1 MGMDLWCRAWTTVR
15 RLTTNTTWTPC
26 CWGSDYDYARCGYC
40 TVEGKRMTS
49 DGHPGSAAAAT
60 MRLGRNT
67 SIREAAA
74 IKQEL
79 LTLLDHPE
87 TVTVVMSDVEGI
99 DTAVLQLLYAFERD
113 RTHAG
118 RVVAW
123 HGASAGFDAAA
134 ATLGLV
140 FGARSIEQP

>member
-1 MGMDLWCRAWTTVR
+1 
-15 RLTTNTTWTPC
+15 
-26 CWGSDYDYARCGYC
+26 
-40 TVEGKRMTS
+40 MTS
-49 DGHPGSAAAAT
+49 VGHPESAAALT
-60 MRLGRNT
+60 MRLGRHT
-67 SIREAAA
+67 SIREVAA

-87 TVTVVMSDVEGI
+87 TVTVDMSDVEGI

-113 RTHAG
+113 RTLLG

-123 HGASAGFDAAA
+123 HGASTEFEAAA

-140 FGARSIEQP
+140 FGARSSEQQ